1 MEIFRF
7 ASDRDNCWI
16 ANNAALYEH
25 QNSRAWAELKFIE
38 GEQFPI
44 HLHLA
49 SMNIYVGSTPAQ
61 SAGICEADQGTWS
74 PSWEL
79 VASAIHSSVYSITYQ
94 RFDRVNRS
102 LGLAWPADG
111 RGGAL
116 TSPSTN
122 EFLWALQHR
131 SLCQRMGDSF
141 DPF

>member
-1 MEIFRF
+1 
-7 ASDRDNCWI
+7 
-16 ANNAALYEH
+16 
-25 QNSRAWAELKFIE
+25 
-38 GEQFPI
+38 
-44 HLHLA
+44 
-49 SMNIYVGSTPAQ
+49 MNIYVGSTPAQ

-131 SLCQRMGDSF
+131 SLCQRTGDSF